1 MPYIDE
7 KTIKFKYDK
16 YINTFILKIKN
27 NINGTKEVVKVVI
40 IDLKDKGPVIIFF
53 LNKK

>member
-1 MPYIDE
+1 LPYIDE

-16 YINTFILKIKN
+16 YLSTFILKIMNK
-27 NINGTKEVVKVVI
+27 INGTKEEEKVVI
-40 IDLKDKGPVIIFF
+40 IDLNDKGPVIIFF